1 MQKLKPQDI
10 SAITVKTLKVIPER
24 IIDNYNKRQQPRFRW
39 TNASVLCPLALISR
53 SQIIKVNFPAFPARL
68 DPPGQAI
75 STATQELLRLAEA
88 NQNGIAT
95 LDPVNDLHLKG
106 VDVVEGVMRQRVL
119 QDSLKDFHCTHSPT
133 FTEQVCLALFFPHL
147 CLCLPVSLILACLP
161 AERLV
166 KDHVRAMAPKFGVLL
181 VLLLLL

>member
-1 MQKLKPQDI
+1 MHLLPFI
-10 SAITVKTLKVIPER
+10 SL
-24 IIDNYNKRQQPRFRW
+24 
-39 TNASVLCPLALISR
+39 
-53 SQIIKVNFPAFPARL
+53 SQIIKVNFPSFPVRL

-88 NQNGIAT
+88 SPDVIAT

-133 FTEQVCLALFFPHL
+133 FTEQVCRSLFFPHL
-147 CLCLPVSLILACLP
+147 CLGLPVSLLP
-161 AERLV
+161 VYQLRVWWKTVL
-166 KDHVRAMAPKFGVLL
+166 DHEKFGTLV
-181 VLLLLL
+181 VLLLFF